1 MQKSKIINDPVYGF
15 IQIPEGILL
24 DLINHPYFQRL
35 SRIKQVSLAHYVYPG
50 AHHTRFH
57 HALGA
62 LHLMQE
68 ALSILT
74 SKGVEISPSEQTSA
88 CIAILLH
95 DIGHGP
101 FSHTL
106 ENTLIKVSHEK
117 LSIAFMEA
125 LNITFEGK
133 LTEAISIF
141 RRTHPKYFLSQLV
154 SGQFDVDR
162 LDYLSRDSFFTGVT
176 EGVVGYSRIIK
187 MLSVS
192 DGALVVE
199 EKGIYSLEKFL
210 IARRLMYWQVY
221 LHKTVLAAEN
231 MLIKIIERARILH
244 KRNQLQYIPS
254 SLKYFM
260 DNEITEEHLS
270 ENTLFLLDKF
280 AALDDIDLFSAIKEW
295 QNEKDLLL
303 SFICKSLLNRELFK
317 LKFSDVPISKERL
330 LIEESNLKSW
340 WKGADEEISFLL
352 FSGKESNRAYSYAQE
367 EIKILTKEGVVKPMS
382 DCVDYPLPPGG
393 IEKYYLCHASNPK
406 EKTLS

>member
-1 MQKSKIINDPVYGF
+1 MF
-15 IQIPEGILL
+15 IQ
-24 DLINHPYFQRL
+24 
-35 SRIKQVSLAHYVYPG
+35 AHITP
-50 AHHTRFH
+50 
-57 HALGA
+57 
-62 LHLMQE
+62 
-68 ALSILT
+68 
-74 SKGVEISPSEQTSA
+74 SA

-393 IEKYYLCHASNPK
+393 IEKYYLCYASNPK

>member
-1 MQKSKIINDPVYGF
+1 
-15 IQIPEGILL
+15 
-24 DLINHPYFQRL
+24 
-35 SRIKQVSLAHYVYPG
+35 
-50 AHHTRFH
+50 
-57 HALGA
+57 
-62 LHLMQE
+62 
-68 ALSILT
+68 
-74 SKGVEISPSEQTSA
+74 
-88 CIAILLH
+88 
-95 DIGHGP
+95 
-101 FSHTL
+101 
-106 ENTLIKVSHEK
+106 
-117 LSIAFMEA
+117 MEA

-199 EKGIYSLEKFL
+199 EKGIYSVEKFL

-260 DNEITEEHLS
+260 DNDITEDHLS
-270 ENTLFLLDKF
+270 ANPLFLLDKF

-295 QNEKDLLL
+295 QNEEDRLLA
-303 SFICKSLLNRELFK
+303 FICKALLNRELFK
-317 LKFSDVPISKERL
+317 LKFSDVPISEEKL
-330 LIEESNLKSW
+330 LVEESNIKSW
-340 WKGADEEISFLL
+340 WKGDDEEISFLL

-393 IEKYYLCHASNPK
+393 IEKYYLCYARNIK

>member
-74 SKGVEISPSEQTSA
+74 SKGVEITPSEQTSA

-199 EKGIYSLEKFL
+199 EKGIYSVEKFL

-260 DNEITEEHLS
+260 DNEIMEDHLS
-270 ENTLFLLDKF
+270 ENALFLLDKF
-280 AALDDIDLFSAIKEW
+280 AALDDIDIFSAIKEW
-295 QNEKDLLL
+295 QNEEDRLLA
-303 SFICKSLLNRELFK
+303 FICKSLLNRELFK
-317 LKFSDVPISKERL
+317 LKFSDAPISKERL
-330 LIEESNLKSW
+330 LLEESNLKSW
-340 WKGADEEISFLL
+340 WKGSYEELSFLL

-367 EIKILTKEGVVKPMS
+367 EIKILTKEGDVKPMS

-393 IEKYYLCHASNPK
+393 IEKYYLCYASNLK
-406 EKTLS
+406 EKTL

>member
-1 MQKSKIINDPVYGF
+1 
-15 IQIPEGILL
+15 
-24 DLINHPYFQRL
+24 
-35 SRIKQVSLAHYVYPG
+35 
-50 AHHTRFH
+50 
-57 HALGA
+57 
-62 LHLMQE
+62 MQE

-199 EKGIYSLEKFL
+199 EKGIYSVEKFL

-260 DNEITEEHLS
+260 DNEITEEHLAA
-270 ENTLFLLDKF
+270 NTLFLLDKF
-280 AALDDIDLFSAIKEW
+280 AALDDIDIFSAIKEW
-295 QNEKDLLL
+295 QNEKDPLL
-303 SFICKSLLNRELFK
+303 SYICKALLNRELFK
-317 LKFSDVPISKERL
+317 LKFSEVPISSEKLRL
-330 LIEESNLKSW
+330 EENNIKTW
-340 WKGADEEISFLL
+340 WKGTDEEISFLL

-367 EIKILTKEGVVKPMS
+367 EIKILTKEGAVKPMS

-393 IEKYYLCHASNPK
+393 IEKYYLCYARNIK
-406 EKTLS
+406 EKPLK

>member
-117 LSIAFMEA
+117 LSVAFMEA
-125 LNITFEGK
+125 LNISFEGK

-154 SGQFDVDR
+154 SGQLDVDR

-199 EKGIYSLEKFL
+199 EKGIYSVEKFL

-260 DNEITEEHLS
+260 DNEITEEHLA
-270 ENTLFLLDKF
+270 EKPLFLLEKF
-280 AALDDIDLFSAIKEW
+280 ADLDDIDLFSAIKEW
-295 QNEKDLLL
+295 QNEEDRLLAY
-303 SFICKSLLNRELFK
+303 ICKALLNRELFK
-317 LKFSDVPISKERL
+317 LKFSDTPISSEKLRL
-330 LIEESNLKSW
+330 EESNIKTW
-340 WKGADEEISFLL
+340 WKGSDEEISFLL

-367 EIKILTKEGVVKPMS
+367 EIKILTKEGFVKPMS

-393 IEKYYLCHASNPK
+393 IEKYYLCYASNIK
-406 EKTLS
+406 EKKLS